1 MPHVALAPLTG
12 LRVRSE
18 KVLELGM
25 TLPGMR
31 KRADALSQIPAL
43 GLLTLAGMTPPAWT
57 ISYHDAARWDES
69 LVEEIA
75 ATKPALVAISALT
88 ASIEE
93 AYALS
98 TALRSRGITTAVG
111 GLHATVCAEEAAQH
125 FDAVAIGEGEP
136 IWAEML
142 ADAARGAKNKFYRG
156 EKAFE
161 LREAPRPRF
170 DLIADRPHSRW
181 TVQTERG
188 CPFACDFCAASRL
201 LGPFREKPIEKIRAE
216 LKEIRRLSKHVWLEL
231 ADDNTF
237 ALRRDA
243 DELLQVLCDA
253 GVRYFTEADWRIGER
268 PEVLRKLAA
277 SGCVQVL
284 VGIESLVF
292 RYPGMGAKQAELDRI
307 MDAVGAIQAAG
318 VVVNGCF
325 ILGAE
330 GETDASIDRLAE
342 FILESPLAEVQL
354 TLQTPFPGTA
364 LYQKLQREQRLL
376 TDCGWS
382 YYTLFDVTYQ
392 PDRMSVRALEAGFER
407 ACRAV
412 FSPSASQRRG
422 ELRKAIWRNH
432 PQFAS

>member
-1 MPHVALAPLTG
+1 MPHIALAPLTG

-43 GLLTLAGMTPPAWT
+43 GLLTLAGMTPPDWT
-57 ISYHDAARWDES
+57 ISYHDAARWDEA
-69 LVEEIA
+69 LVDEIA
-75 ATKPALVAISALT
+75 ATAPTLVAVSALT
-88 ASIEE
+88 ASIDE
-93 AYALS
+93 AYAFS
-98 TALRSRGITTAVG
+98 KSIRERGIKTAIG
-111 GLHATVCAEEAAQH
+111 GLHATGCVEEASQH
-125 FDAVAIGEGEP
+125 FDAVAIGDGEP
-136 IWAEML
+136 IWTAML
-142 ADAARGAKNKFYRG
+142 ADAEAGALKPCYRG
-156 EKAFE
+156 HGNFD
-161 LREAPRPRF
+161 LRDSPRPRF

-216 LKEIRRLSKHVWLEL
+216 LEEIRRLSRHVWLEL

-237 ALRRDA
+237 VLRRDA
-243 DELLQVLCDA
+243 DELLQVLGDA

-268 PEVLRKLAA
+268 PEVLSKLAA

-284 VGIESLVF
+284 VGIESLIF

-307 MDAVGAIQAAG
+307 MDAVRAIQDAG

-364 LYQKLQREQRLL
+364 LYQKLKRERRLL
-376 TDCGWS
+376 TDRSWS

-392 PDRMSVRALEAGFER
+392 PDQMSVQALEAGFER
-407 ACRAV
+407 ACRMV

-422 ELRKAIWRNH
+422 ELRKSIWRKH
-432 PQFAS
+432 PQFVS